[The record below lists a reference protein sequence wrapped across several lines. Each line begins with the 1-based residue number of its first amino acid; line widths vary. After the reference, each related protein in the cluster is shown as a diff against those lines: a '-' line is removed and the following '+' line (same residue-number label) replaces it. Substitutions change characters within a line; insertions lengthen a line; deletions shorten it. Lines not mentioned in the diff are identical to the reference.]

1 MVLKFKF
8 WQRRMVGLFVPSPR
22 PASCLRSPA
31 GYPLLSLPGKEQ
43 CQNLAFGSLKT
54 WQQKEGL
61 FLFVWEN
68 YQLAKLKE
76 QPTILDRIIPSRPF
90 LF

>member
-1 MVLKFKF
+1 
-8 WQRRMVGLFVPSPR
+8 MVGLFVPSPR
-22 PASCLRSPA
+22 PASAKLRSPV

-43 CQNLAFGSLKT
+43 CLNLAFGSSKT
-54 WQQKEGL
+54 QQQKEGL

-68 YQLAKLKE
+68 YQLAKLKYQPIILE
-76 QPTILDRIIPSRPF
+76 QISPFKPF